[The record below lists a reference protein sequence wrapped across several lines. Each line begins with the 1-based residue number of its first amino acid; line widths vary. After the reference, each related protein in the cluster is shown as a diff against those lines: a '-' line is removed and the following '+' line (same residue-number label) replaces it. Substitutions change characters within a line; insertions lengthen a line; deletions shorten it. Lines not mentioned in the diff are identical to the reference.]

1 MKLKRIQMSEKGF
14 TLIELLIALS
24 ILAFGLL
31 MAANFQTTAI
41 TGNKGSSEMNVGT
54 LLGQEALEQLLIYNA
69 SVDPSLTNGSHTA
82 ATEVG
87 SHPNLIP
94 NQSVNGIAFTRNYTV
109 STNTPIV
116 GIRTIVMNVQW
127 TDKSNH
133 QVSLV
138 ERTIP

>member
-1 MKLKRIQMSEKGF
+1 MKLKRIQMCEKGF

-41 TGNKGSSEMNVGT
+41 AGNKGSSEMNVGT
-54 LLGQEALEQLLIYNA
+54 LLAQEALEQLLIYNA
-69 SVDPSLTNGSHTA
+69 SADPSLTNGPHTA
-82 ATEVG
+82 ATEV
-87 SHPNLIP
+87 SNHPNLIP
-94 NQSVNGIAFTRNYTV
+94 NQTVNGIVFTRSYTV

-116 GIRTIVMNVQW
+116 GIRTIAMNVQW
-127 TDKSNH
+127 TDSSNH

>member
-1 MKLKRIQMSEKGF
+1 MKLKWIWMCEKGF

-24 ILAFGLL
+24 ILSFGLL
-31 MAANFQTTAI
+31 MAASFQTTAI

-54 LLGQEALEQLLIYNA
+54 LLGQEALEQLLIYNSA
-69 SVDPSLTNGSHTA
+69 ADPSLTNGPHTA
-82 ATEVG
+82 ATEVS

-94 NQSVNGIAFTRNYTV
+94 NQTMNGIVFTRNYTV
-109 STNTPIV
+109 TTNSPIT

-127 TDKSNH
+127 TDSSNH